1 MTTKQSKTTKQPGAP
16 ATPLPKD
23 ERRAAWIASG
33 IFLASGVALLAM
45 FNNPLE
51 IILYAVAALLFL
63 AGLVMVVVFAIKRKP
78 RGVGTSAAGVVL
90 GGGMAVHDFTPVGL
104 AIHLAVA
111 GLCIV
116 MAIVQAVIAVRK

>member
-1 MTTKQSKTTKQPGAP
+1 MASKQPGTRKASS
-16 ATPLPKD
+16 APLPKD
-23 ERRAAWIASG
+23 ERRASWIASG
-33 IFLASGVALLAM
+33 VFLASGIALLAM

-63 AGLVMVVVFAIKRKP
+63 VGLVMIVVFAIQRKGKRMI
-78 RGVGTSAAGVVL
+78 GTAAAGVVL

-116 MAIVQAVIAVRK
+116 LAMVQAILALRR